1 MKIMFFNI
9 SENSKLIVLHVL
21 LFPLVKLLRRFAHLL
36 LIVQKWLYA
45 LILWKGI
52 HQSCI
57 LSLCLFNLHAEYN
70 MRNAG
75 LDEA

>member
-9 SENSKLIVLHVL
+9 SENSKLIVLLVL
-21 LFPLVKLLRRFAHLL
+21 LFALVKLLRRFAHLL

-45 LILWKGI
+45 LILRKGI
-52 HQSCI
+52 HQGCI